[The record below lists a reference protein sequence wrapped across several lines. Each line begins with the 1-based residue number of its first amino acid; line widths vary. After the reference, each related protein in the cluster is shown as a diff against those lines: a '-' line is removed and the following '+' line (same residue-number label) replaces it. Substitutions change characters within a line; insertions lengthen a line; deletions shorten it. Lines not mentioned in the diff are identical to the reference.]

1 MGPVYLRDIVTYY
14 KPNREALQD
23 DPLSLEVP
31 GTELVTYGDR
41 TFHIVAARA
50 WNQLPKKIR
59 TAKTVDHFKAD
70 LKTQL
75 FELQWL
81 IQWCTQGAKNIYC

>member
-1 MGPVYLRDIVTYY
+1 MGPVYLRDLLIFY
-14 KPNREALQD
+14 KPKREGLRY

-41 TFHIVAARA
+41 TFRVVAAKA

-59 TAKTVDHFKAD
+59 TAETVDRFKAH
-70 LKTQL
+70 LKTHL
-75 FELQWL
+75 FKL
-81 IQWCTQGAKNIYC
+81 